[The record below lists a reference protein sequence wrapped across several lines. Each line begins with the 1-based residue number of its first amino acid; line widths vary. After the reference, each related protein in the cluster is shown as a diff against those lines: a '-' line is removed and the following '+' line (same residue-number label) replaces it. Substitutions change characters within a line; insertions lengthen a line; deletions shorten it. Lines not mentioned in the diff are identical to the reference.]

1 MSQDSSSS
9 KPRKASPAKVDPEV
23 NAKPG
28 RLIAMSHATGPC
40 TSRCSVSA
48 SMAGGPIRAMAS
60 TAPRA
65 CCAVEATRR
74 RGNQRRAERHS
85 VLGHGHRVTEGGR
98 EITCRVDLATIPLY
112 VRAGAI
118 LPMDP
123 VKQCTWEKVEAPLT
137 LWVHP
142 GANGAFSWYEDES
155 TSFNFRK
162 GEFMRV
168 IIAWNDAQRRLTMRL
183 ANGSKML
190 APNKRN
196 IEVRIVGQSG
206 VKSVVFEGKPIDIRL

>member
-1 MSQDSSSS
+1 MWLHY
-9 KPRKASPAKVDPEV
+9 PGEA
-23 NAKPG
+23 NAVG
-28 RLIAMSHATGPC
+28 RGDQYLYGRDLLVAPIFEKGA
-40 TSRCSVSA
+40 TSRSVYL
-48 SMAGGPIRAMAS
+48 P
-60 TAPRA
+60 
-65 CCAVEATRR
+65 
-74 RGNQRRAERHS
+74 RGNWYDFWTRE
-85 VLGHGHRVTEGGR
+85 VTEGGR
-98 EITCRVDLATIPLY
+98 EITRRVDLETIPLY

-123 VKQCTWEKVEAPLT
+123 VKQYTWEKVEAPLT

-142 GANGAFSWYEDES
+142 GANGAFSWYEDDG

-168 IIAWNDAQRRLTMRL
+168 NIAWNDAQRRLTMRL